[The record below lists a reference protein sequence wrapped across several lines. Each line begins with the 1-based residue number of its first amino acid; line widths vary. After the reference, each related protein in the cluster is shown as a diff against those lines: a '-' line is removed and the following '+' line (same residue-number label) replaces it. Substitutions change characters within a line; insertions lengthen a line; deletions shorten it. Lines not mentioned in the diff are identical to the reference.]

1 VNLHLDF
8 NTIITKKFKLKTMKK
23 IILTLSFAFV
33 LTQIIKAQV
42 ITAVPC
48 DMLGMSVNVGSSTN
62 SISIYHS
69 GQYMTH
75 PQSENIFTWEFTD
88 QQGNI
93 IYQDTIVDDE
103 FCNFSHNWSLT
114 DTINVSVHLVNDSAN
129 LDAWYTN
136 QGLPLNGNS
145 INCLFTD
152 QLYWNTGAS
161 TPWGS
166 WTFIHGNL
174 GIDVTNVNE
183 SQIVE
188 SNLKL
193 YPSPSFNY
201 LNLEGPKEDYCL
213 QIFNIQGQLF
223 HEMKNINGNQK
234 IDVSFLP
241 SGLYFINVNNNKVN
255 QTKRF
260 IKR

>member
-1 VNLHLDF
+1 
-8 NTIITKKFKLKTMKK
+8 MKK
-23 IILTLSFAFV
+23 IIISLVVVLG
-33 LTQIIKAQV
+33 LTQKIKSQV

-48 DMLGMSVNVGSSTN
+48 DMLGMSVNVGSSQT

-75 PQSENIFTWEFTD
+75 PRENNIFSWQFTD

-93 IYQDTIVDDE
+93 LHQDTIVNNA
-103 FCNFSHNWSLT
+103 FCNFSHSWSLT
-114 DTINVSVHLVNDSAN
+114 DTINVTVHLVNDSAN

-145 INCLFTD
+145 INCLFED
-152 QLYWNTGAS
+152 QLYWSTGAS

-166 WTFIHGNL
+166 WTFIHGNP
-174 GIDVTNVNE
+174 GFDVKNINE

-188 SNLKL
+188 SNLKV
-193 YPSPSFNY
+193 YPSPTSNY
-201 LNLEGPKEDYCL
+201 LNLEGPKEDYSL
-213 QIFNIQGQLF
+213 QILNIQGQLF
-223 HEMKNINGNQK
+223 HELENINGNQK

-241 SGLYFINVNNNKVN
+241 SGLYFININSNKGN
-255 QTKRF
+255 QIIRF
-260 IKR
+260 IKQ

>member
-1 VNLHLDF
+1 MNLHLDF

-23 IILTLSFAFV
+23 IILTLSIALG

-93 IYQDTIVDDE
+93 KYQDTIVDDE

-114 DTINVSVHLVNDSAN
+114 DTINVTVHLVNDSAN

-241 SGLYFINVNNNKVN
+241 SGLYFINVNNNNVN

>member
-1 VNLHLDF
+1 M
-8 NTIITKKFKLKTMKK
+8 TIVLG
-23 IILTLSFAFV
+23 LSQ
-33 LTQIIKAQV
+33 TSSAQV

-48 DMLGMSVNVGSSTN
+48 DMLGMSVNVGSQET

-69 GQYMTH
+69 GGYMTH
-75 PQSENIFTWEFTD
+75 PRPENTFTWEFSD

-93 IYQDTIVDDE
+93 LHQDTIVNDA

-114 DTINVSVHLVNDSAN
+114 DTINVTVHLVNDSAN

-152 QLYWNTGAS
+152 QLYWSTGTS

-166 WTFIHGNL
+166 WTFVHGNP
-174 GIDVTNVNE
+174 GFDVTNVNE
-183 SQIVE
+183 SKQIE
-188 SNLKL
+188 SNLKI
-193 YPSPSFNY
+193 YPSPTSNY
-201 LNLEGPKEDYCL
+201 INLEGPNEVYSL
-213 QIFNIQGQLF
+213 QILNIQGQLF
-223 HEMKNINGNQK
+223 HELNNIDGHQN

-241 SGLYFINVNNNKVN
+241 SGLYFINVKNKSGN
-255 QTKRF
+255 QTTRF
-260 IKR
+260 MRE